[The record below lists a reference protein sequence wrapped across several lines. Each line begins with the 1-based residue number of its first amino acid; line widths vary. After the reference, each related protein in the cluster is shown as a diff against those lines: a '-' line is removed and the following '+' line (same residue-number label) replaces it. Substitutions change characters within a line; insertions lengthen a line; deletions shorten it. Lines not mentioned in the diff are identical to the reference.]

1 MASSGEALRRARE
14 ARGLTQLELA
24 RRAGISRQGL
34 GALEAGTYQP
44 GVTVAIAL
52 ARELGDSVEGLFGG
66 EPASGFSHIQASWAG
81 SDTATPG
88 AAGRCIAL
96 ARVGGKV
103 VAVPYPAA
111 RLTMAAP
118 AGIVEQSGRGR
129 ARIATDRTAGE
140 IDSAL
145 LIAGCDP
152 AVAMLSDWLAR
163 HRSPVSAVALPC
175 SSRRA
180 LAALAEGRAHVA
192 GVHLKDPGSG
202 GYNLATARSV
212 LGARPAVVVNFAR
225 WELGLAT
232 TAASGIG
239 GIADLARPG
248 VRLVNRE
255 AGSGARAFLDDA
267 LADLG
272 IDGARIDGYHFEA
285 AGHLEVAAAI
295 ASGRAD
301 AGVTIRLAAEALG
314 LPFVSLREES
324 YDLIVLARD
333 LDSAPL
339 KPVLDT
345 LNSRRFAL
353 EVSRSCAYDTK
364 QMGQVSARN
373 GSPRP

>member
-1 MASSGEALRRARE
+1 MMASSGEPLRRARE

-24 RRAGISRQGL
+24 RRAGISRQAL
-34 GALEAGTYQP
+34 GALEAGAYQP
-44 GVTVAIAL
+44 GVMVAIAL

-66 EPASGFSHIQASWAG
+66 EAPGVCTRIRAAWAG
-81 SDTATPG
+81 DDPPTLTG
-88 AAGRCIAL
+88 AARCIAL

-111 RLTMAAP
+111 RLTLAPP
-118 AGIVEQSGRGR
+118 AGIVERSSRGR
-129 ARIATDRTAGE
+129 AEVATYRTASE

-152 AVAMLSDWLAR
+152 ATVILGDWLAR
-163 HRSPVSAVALPC
+163 HRSPVSAIALPC
-175 SSRRA
+175 SSGRA
-180 LAALAEGRAHVA
+180 LAALIEGRAHAA

-202 GYNLATARSV
+202 EYNLAPTRAA
-212 LGARPAVVVNFAR
+212 LGLRPAIVVSFAR

-232 TAASGIG
+232 AAGTGHGIR

-248 VRLVNRE
+248 IRLVNRE
-255 AGSGARAFLDDA
+255 VGAGARAFLDEA
-267 LADLG
+267 LAELG
-272 IDGARIDGYHFEA
+272 IDPKRIEGYGFEA

-301 AGVTIRLAAEALG
+301 TGVTIRLAAEAYG
-314 LPFVSLREES
+314 LPFISIREER
-324 YDLIVLARD
+324 YDLVILARD
-333 LDSAPL
+333 VETAPV
-339 KPVLDT
+339 KAMLDT

-353 EVSRSCAYDTK
+353 EVSQFCAYDTK

-373 GSPRP
+373 G